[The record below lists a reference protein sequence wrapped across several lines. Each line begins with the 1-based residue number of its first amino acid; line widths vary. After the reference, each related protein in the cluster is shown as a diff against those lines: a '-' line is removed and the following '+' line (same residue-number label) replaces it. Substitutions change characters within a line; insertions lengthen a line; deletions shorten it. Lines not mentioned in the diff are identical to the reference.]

1 MITDTSSDNIDTSI
15 WYLHL
20 TTRCTTVNTLIWKNF
35 LIGLDEIIASSDP
48 GPFAS
53 IIYPHLLGACGQTGQ
68 GPDPRRAHN
77 PV

>member
-1 MITDTSSDNIDTSI
+1 MYNCEHIN
-15 WYLHL
+15 
-20 TTRCTTVNTLIWKNF
+20 RENF
-35 LIGLDEIIASSDP
+35 LIRLDEIIASSDP

-68 GPDPRRAHN
+68 GQDPRRAHN